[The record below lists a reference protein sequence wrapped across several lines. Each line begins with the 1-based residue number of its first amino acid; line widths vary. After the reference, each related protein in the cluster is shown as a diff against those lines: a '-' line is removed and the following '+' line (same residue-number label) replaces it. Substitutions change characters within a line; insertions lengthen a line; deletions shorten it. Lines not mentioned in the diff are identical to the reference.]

1 MSAAITPANRTPNI
15 PSSPS
20 APGTP
25 ARPGALDR
33 SPARTLRLGLE
44 RARYEIASYFR
55 RRDALVFTFL
65 FPIVMMS
72 IFSAAFANLSFG
84 PAGSEM
90 NVARYYLPAMLAA
103 GILLSGVQNLGVD
116 IAGERGDGTLK
127 RLAGTPLPVA
137 SYFIG
142 KLGQA
147 LVTATAQA
155 ALLILV
161 ARLVFG
167 VELPTEPGRWLTFA
181 WVFLLGVLTSAVLGI
196 AISRLP
202 RSGRSATAVIVPV
215 TIVLQFISGV
225 YLQFSQLPEWLQ
237 NTASVF
243 PLKWLAQ
250 GMRSVFLPDSFES
263 LEQGGSWQLPEV
275 ALVCGIWLVAGLVL
289 CRLTFRWIRED
300 G

>member
-90 NVARYYLPAMLAA
+90 NVARYYLP
-103 GILLSGVQNLGVD
+103 
-116 IAGERGDGTLK
+116 
-127 RLAGTPLPVA
+127 
-137 SYFIG
+137 
-142 KLGQA
+142 
-147 LVTATAQA
+147 
-155 ALLILV
+155 
-161 ARLVFG
+161 
-167 VELPTEPGRWLTFA
+167 
-181 WVFLLGVLTSAVLGI
+181 
-196 AISRLP
+196 
-202 RSGRSATAVIVPV
+202 
-215 TIVLQFISGV
+215 
-225 YLQFSQLPEWLQ
+225 
-237 NTASVF
+237 
-243 PLKWLAQ
+243 
-250 GMRSVFLPDSFES
+250 
-263 LEQGGSWQLPEV
+263 
-275 ALVCGIWLVAGLVL
+275 
-289 CRLTFRWIRED
+289 
-300 G
+300 